1 MSEMKQNLVVR
12 KIPFAFDE
20 NIRPVWHEAM
30 PEWSHMVNGASLT
43 MPHLEPF
50 LIRTVRESMAH
61 ITDPELLKE
70 ARGFNAQ
77 EGQHYVNHQR
87 FNDLLKANGYPE
99 LGALEETMEEDY
111 KRFKNKSLKWR
122 LAYTAGFETMTMG
135 ITDWLIENR
144 RKLFAGADPSV
155 TSLVLW
161 HMVEETE
168 HKNAAFDIY
177 QHIYG
182 DYLARAWGVFCG
194 SWHVVRYTHRAYKL
208 MLKKD
213 GRWRNLKSRWAVLKL
228 EAAFLVN
235 VGKFLLHS
243 MFPGHDPRKVT
254 DPAWVSEWADAY
266 DNLDEGH
273 IPLLDTSHP
282 DIPARFAAE

>member
-1 MSEMKQNLVVR
+1 MRKQKHNLIVR

-20 NIRPVWHEAM
+20 NIHPVWHKDM
-30 PEWSHMVNGASLT
+30 HEWSHMLNGASLT

-50 LIRTVRESMAH
+50 LIRTMREAMAH
-61 ITDPELLKE
+61 IADDALLKE
-70 ARGFNAQ
+70 ARDFNGQ
-77 EGQHYVNHQR
+77 EGQHYQNHRR

-99 LGALEETMEEDY
+99 LAALEEAMEEDY
-111 KRFKNKSLKWR
+111 KRYKDKSLKWR
-122 LAYTAGFETMTMG
+122 VAYMAGFETMTIG
-135 ITDWLIENR
+135 VTNWLIANR
-144 RKLFAGADPSV
+144 RDLFAGADPSV

-168 HKNAAFDIY
+168 HKNVAFDIY
-177 QHIYG
+177 QHLYG
-182 DYLARAWGVFCG
+182 DYFARAWGVFCG

-213 GRWRNLKSRWAVLKL
+213 GLWRNVKSRWRVLKM
-228 EAAFLVN
+228 ETAFLAH

-243 MFPGHDPRKVT
+243 MLPGHNPRKIS
-254 DPAWVSEWADAY
+254 DPEWVSQWAHAY
-266 DNLDEGH
+266 EGLREDQ